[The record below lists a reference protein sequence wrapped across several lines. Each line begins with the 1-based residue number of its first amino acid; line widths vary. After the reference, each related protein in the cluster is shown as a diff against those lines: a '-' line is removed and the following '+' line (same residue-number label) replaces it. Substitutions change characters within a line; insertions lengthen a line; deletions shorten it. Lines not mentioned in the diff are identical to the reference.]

1 MSTKQRSRELGKYI
15 GETIAKYRQSKDLTQ
30 AQVAEQLNMSN
41 DAISRIERGNIMP
54 TLPRLI
60 QFAELFECEVCDLI
74 EEASPLMQDQSKRF
88 EKLLGQLEESER
100 MELVKLVEQVIQWH
114 LKNRA

>member
-1 MSTKQRSRELGKYI
+1 MSTKQRGRELGKYI

-30 AQVAEQLNMSN
+30 AQVAERLNMSN

-60 QFAELFECEVCDLI
+60 QFAELFDCEVSDLI
-74 EEASPLMQDQSKRF
+74 KEASPLRQDQNRRL
-88 EKLLGQLEESER
+88 EGLLGRLEESER
-100 MELVKLVEQVIQWH
+100 MELMKLVEQLIEWH
-114 LKNRA
+114 LRSRS